1 MGTRELLLLILVFI
15 LVAVA
20 TTMAIFIV
28 QETHVESAKD
38 NVRSQLLN
46 YSTEALGWAMRPAF
60 VGGGDHSFDQFSW
73 KVIRADSIQPDI
85 EFQYEVTENG
95 KALVMYGFHSLIDDT
110 LSVEIRLPDGVTMQ

>member
-15 LVAVA
+15 LVAVS

-28 QETHVESAKD
+28 QETHIESAKD

-60 VGGGDHSFDQFSW
+60 IGGGNQSFNQFQW

-85 EFQYEVTENG
+85 EFQFEVRESG
-95 KALVMYGFHSLIDDT
+95 KALLLLGFHELVDDT
-110 LSVEIRLPDGVTMQ
+110 ISVEIRIPEGVTME